1 MRVQRLLAVVLGVC
15 LGSVSF
21 GQKPDSSQSQKP
33 PEGDVVRITT
43 SLVQVDAVITD
54 ESGKLITDLKP
65 EELQL
70 FEDNRSQ
77 KITHFSYIN
86 AGATATP
93 PPSKSIARDDKM
105 PGVPPDRLRPE
116 DVRRTIALVVDD
128 LGLSFQST
136 HFVRRALKQFVDQ
149 QMQAGDLVA
158 IVRTSGGMGALQ
170 QFTSDRRQL
179 YAAIDHIKWY
189 AGGRIQMGA
198 FTPIGPPTPGRFGA
212 DIDAK
217 NKELEQFRSD
227 LFSVGTLG
235 AISYVVRGLS
245 DLPGRKSILLISD
258 GFKLM
263 DREPLSSTSRN
274 DRTLQRLQQLI
285 DETSRASVVIHH
297 KRNHRLPYRAIKHS
311 RTRVISATSIRQTVL
326 PFVTFVREKP
336 CGTVL

>member
-54 ESGKLITDLKP
+54 ESGKVITDLKP

-179 YAAIDHIKWY
+179 YAAIEHIKWY

-297 KRNHRLPYRAIKHS
+297 KRIAGYHTERSSTAEP
-311 RTRVISATSIRQTVL
+311 
-326 PFVTFVREKP
+326 E
-336 CGTVL
+336 